1 MRAWIPAILCGIP
14 LWVMAQTEMEII
26 PLRHRTG
33 EQVVPALQGLL
44 EPGGTLSAFDKQLII
59 KTSRRNLEQLR
70 QALSVMDRPL
80 RRLRIRVSQ
89 SREVESHQQS
99 TQVSGDVSFGRN
111 VRIIAPQAM
120 PPETSRIEIRQGAA
134 VLRASGSEVQH
145 SGEQLSTQ
153 SVQVLEGGRAMIRV
167 GRSIPLLFRQLAYG
181 PQGRVVTT
189 SQVYHDVGQGFVAVP
204 QLVGERVSMEIS
216 PVFDTLVAGGGQ
228 LETQRLSTTVSGR
241 LGEWI
246 ELGGS
251 QQQSEAQVR
260 MLSGKEGQRSM
271 DQRSIWL
278 LVEELP

>member
-204 QLVGERVSMEIS
+204 QLVGERVSLEIS
-216 PVFDTLVAGGGQ
+216 PVFDTPGGGGQ
-228 LETQRLSTTVSGR
+228 IETQRLSTTVSGR

-251 QQQSEAQVR
+251 QQQSDHQGRGLLGGERAAAQ
-260 MLSGKEGQRSM
+260 
-271 DQRSIWL
+271 DNRSIWL
-278 LVEELP
+278 QVEELP